1 MRGPGRILEGLG
13 RPARSQRPRR
23 FPESARKVLDAAAC
37 AAEEQRIPD
46 DAKQVQEYDQRP
58 PDSGL
63 VRYSGRQNEN
73 SARKHV
79 AGDCQILR
87 LQRSVAKVAL

>member
-1 MRGPGRILEGLG
+1 AHADEV
-13 RPARSQRPRR
+13 
-23 FPESARKVLDAAAC
+23 ARKVLDAAAC

-46 DAKQVQEYDQRP
+46 YAKQVQEYDQRP

-63 VRYSGRQNEN
+63 VRYPGRQNEN

-79 AGDCQILR
+79 AGDCQVLR
-87 LQRSVAKVAL
+87 LQRRVAKVAL